1 MQGIDLSR
9 RFYEDMV
16 RPWLRAAYPDVR
28 HAAALIGYGSEVL
41 GFDDEMS
48 RDHNWGPRV
57 WLFVGESEFA
67 ARADAI
73 VERFAAFAPASF
85 EGVPIGYSKQTPQNA
100 PGVRC
105 DIRHGVEV
113 RTLEATL
120 AGGLGVSLAG
130 PSDNRAWLGLAEQ
143 WLLEFT
149 GGAVFHD
156 DDGRL
161 TAMRQRLTYLPRD
174 VWLYKLACQWRRI
187 AEEQAFVGRTGL
199 SGDEVGSR
207 VIAARLARDVMRT
220 AFLVERRYTP
230 YPKWFGTAFAQ
241 LPAAAELAPLV
252 ARTLA
257 ASDWRTR
264 EAALAASY
272 LALGRLH
279 RTRGLPG
286 RFEPVTG
293 PYFGRPFTVINAD
306 EITAAIRAEIEDPV
320 LRDMPI
326 IGSLDQVTDAAPVI
340 VAPGRARRAMA
351 ALLDDLETAAIEE
364 A

>member
-9 RFYEDMV
+9 RFYEDLV

-85 EGVPIGYSKQTPQNA
+85 EGVPIGYGQPAACRDA
-100 PGVRC
+100 PPGG
-105 DIRHGVEV
+105 DIRHGFEV
-113 RTLEATL
+113 WTL
-120 AGGLGVSLAG
+120 ARALSFWTGLLPGE
-130 PSDNRAWLGLAEQ
+130 PRDNRAWLGLAEQ
-143 WLLEFT
+143 RLLEFT

-161 TAMRQRLTYLPRD
+161 TAMRQRLAYLPRD

-272 LALGRLH
+272 LALGRLQLN
-279 RTRGLPG
+279 RGLPG

-293 PYFGRPFTVINAD
+293 PYSGGRSP
-306 EITAAIRAEIEDPV
+306 
-320 LRDMPI
+320 
-326 IGSLDQVTDAAPVI
+326 
-340 VAPGRARRAMA
+340 
-351 ALLDDLETAAIEE
+351 
-364 A
+364 